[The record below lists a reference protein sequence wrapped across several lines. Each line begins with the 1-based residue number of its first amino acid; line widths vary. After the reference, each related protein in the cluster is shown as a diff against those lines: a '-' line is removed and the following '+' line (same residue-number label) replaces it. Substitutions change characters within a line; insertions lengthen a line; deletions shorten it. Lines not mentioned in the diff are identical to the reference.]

1 MYVRTHRREILRQ
14 HGVTVDDDGVCPSVH
29 RCQRPH
35 GEGGNVRTWQA
46 RCRLINVRGY
56 RGIDVVVRQQMLL
69 APARNPGRWVGA
81 DKTGSGTVFDAG
93 AGGYSVSMI

>member
-1 MYVRTHRREILRQ
+1 MT
-14 HGVTVDDDGVCPSVH
+14 TAPAPSVH

-46 RCRLINVRGY
+46 RCRLIDVRDY

-69 APARNPGRWVGA
+69 APARKSTADGWVPTKPEA
-81 DKTGSGTVFDAG
+81 ER
-93 AGGYSVSMI
+93 YSTLVRVDTQ

>member
-1 MYVRTHRREILRQ
+1 MS
-14 HGVTVDDDGVCPSVH
+14 TVY

-46 RCRLINVRGY
+46 RSRLIDVRDY

-69 APARNPGRWVGA
+69 APAR
-81 DKTGSGTVFDAG
+81 KST
-93 AGGYSVSMI
+93 AGGWMPTKPQAERYSTLVRVDTQ